1 MAWAQIPCLMLT
13 MGRLF
18 HLLSALL
25 CSAMKWEC
33 YFRAVVKACTQTQP
47 SIQWPGPGK
56 VSCHTPASLQLSRVR
71 GQPHFLDTTCYF
83 LQPSWILVRFW
94 WLLNELPQAYWL
106 ERTLILLQFWRPEA
120 QDGPHWAKIKVP
132 AGLGFSLAP
141 LPSSKPV
148 RSPSHQPLQ
157 PPSSPG

>member
-1 MAWAQIPCLMLT
+1 MLFQS
-13 MGRLF
+13 GG
-18 HLLSALL
+18 
-25 CSAMKWEC
+25 KE
-33 YFRAVVKACTQTQP
+33 CTQTQP

-120 QDGPHWAKIKVP
+120 QDGPHWAKIKVLLGSPPVFKASEVPLTP
-132 AGLGFSLAP
+132 ATPASLFPRLRPCEHTGPTWMSSNPNFITPARP
-141 LPSSKPV
+141 LPRK
-148 RSPSHQPLQ
+148 
-157 PPSSPG
+157 